1 MISGCTCLFGDR
13 PLSEESR
20 HRKGHEVRR
29 GQSDVE
35 GEAVHEVLRLGE
47 VVKKA
52 DDFESALVE
61 EAVAV
66 VAEFPYPQLQ
76 RISLH
81 CAADFFHT
89 CAQI

>member
-1 MISGCTCLFGDR
+1 M
-13 PLSEESR
+13 
-20 HRKGHEVRR
+20 RR

-35 GEAVHEVLRLGE
+35 GEAVYEVLRLGE

-52 DDFESALVE
+52 DNFESALVE

-81 CAADFFHT
+81 YAADIFHT

>member
-1 MISGCTCLFGDR
+1 MILFPSSLFGDR
-13 PLSEESR
+13 PLPEESS
-20 HRKGHEVRR
+20 HREDHEVRR

-47 VVKKA
+47 VVEEA

-66 VAEFPYPQLQ
+66 VAEFPYLQL
-76 RISLH
+76 
-81 CAADFFHT
+81 
-89 CAQI
+89 